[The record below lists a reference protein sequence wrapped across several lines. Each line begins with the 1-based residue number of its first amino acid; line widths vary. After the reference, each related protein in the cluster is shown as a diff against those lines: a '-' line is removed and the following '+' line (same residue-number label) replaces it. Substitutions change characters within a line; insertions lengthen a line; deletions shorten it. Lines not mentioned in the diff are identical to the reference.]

1 MSKLK
6 GLLAGVLI
14 LAVSVGIA
22 FSLVKGRKRPQRTPP
37 AEMVQLVEYLE
48 VSPQTHY
55 AKASG
60 FGTTIAA
67 QETQLRA
74 QVSGRVTRLSA
85 SYRPGGRFTR
95 GQSLVNLDPR
105 DYQIA
110 AQQQRASVGKAELDL
125 QLEKG
130 RKRVAEREF
139 KLLSSGQASQARRAL
154 ILREPQ
160 LATAQLALE
169 AAQSGLERAEL
180 NLERT
185 QVRAPFNGF
194 LKTKNTDV
202 GEMIGPSSP
211 LGTFV
216 GTDAFWVR
224 VTLPLESARLLGLFQ
239 NAADLKATVVARQGD
254 DAIERTA
261 KVLEWTGE
269 LDALSK
275 TVQVL
280 VEIDDPLSLKAE
292 NTERPPLLLGSLVQ
306 VHFQGPSQSN
316 ILEIPRAGI
325 REGSQV
331 FAIDSEDRLIIRD
344 ASLAWKSR
352 DAFYVRDNAN
362 ELRRIIIGKVQLAVE
377 GAKLNPIKEGQEP
390 PSATPKGKK
399 SKKVERPKAPH
410 NADGTPDA
418 TGPRAKAPIDQES
431 PAKSAQ

>member
-1 MSKLK
+1 MFNLK
-6 GLLAGVLI
+6 GFLI
-14 LAVSVGIA
+14 GLVIIA
-22 FSLVKGRKRPQRTPP
+22 FAVGSAVSLVKGRKRPQRTAA
-37 AEMVQLVEYLE
+37 AEMVQLVEYIE
-48 VSPQTHY
+48 VEAKTHR

-74 QVSGRVTRLSA
+74 QVSGRVVRLSK
-85 SYRPGGRFTR
+85 SYRPGGRFSR
-95 GQSLVNLDPR
+95 GQNLIGIDPR
-105 DYQIA
+105 DYEIA

-139 KLLSSGQASQARRAL
+139 KLLSSGQTSQARTAL

-169 AAQSGLERAEL
+169 AAKSGLERAEL

-194 LKTKNTDV
+194 LKNKTTDV

-211 LGTFV
+211 LGVFV

-224 VTLPLESARLLGLFQ
+224 VTLPLETARLLGIFKDVT
-239 NAADLKATVVARQGD
+239 NIKATVIATQGGVSSSRQ
-254 DAIERTA
+254 AS
-261 KVLEWTGE
+261 VLEWTGE

-280 VEIDDPLSLKAE
+280 VEIADPLSL
-292 NTERPPLLLGSLVQ
+292 TEPNQEFPPLLLGSLVQ
-306 VHFQGPSQSN
+306 VDFEGPSHDN

-331 FAIDSEDRLIIRD
+331 FAVDAEDRLIIRD
-344 ASLAWKSR
+344 ATVAWKSR
-352 DAFYVRDNAN
+352 DAYYIRDEAK
-362 ELRRIIIGKVQLAVE
+362 ELTRVVLGKVQLAVE
-377 GAKLNPIKEGQEP
+377 GAKLNPIKEGQP
-390 PSATPKGKK
+390 PKPLKEAKPAPSEKK
-399 SKKVERPKAPH
+399 
-410 NADGTPDA
+410 
-418 TGPRAKAPIDQES
+418 PRAKA
-431 PAKSAQ
+431 SAPQDTPTQTAQ